1 MRQLHAQNLRVATRG
16 TTREINRRIA
26 LNLVRTHQPI
36 SRADLAR
43 LMGTRRGAVS
53 LLVNE
58 LIRDGA
64 VFEGATGE
72 AKRGRKPTFLY
83 IDSRK
88 RCVVAV
94 DIRPTR
100 TFIMVTDL
108 VGRQLASVTSFPTER
123 DPKRFVAGLV
133 KRVKGLLA
141 EHKDLGSCQGVGV
154 VVPGVVESETGLVLL
169 APISRL
175 AQSSS
180 ARSDRR
186 RPRRAGPDRELR
198 QGVRPGAALGRRRR
212 QGAEQFRLHHRV
224 GWPRR
229 RHRAG
234 RRSRARQH
242 NIAGEFGHVP
252 LNIDGPRCGCGA
264 TGCWEAYVSNLATLS
279 RYFGRDLRDRPARPE
294 VASLTVDDLIARA
307 RGGDGKA
314 LAALLSTAR
323 YLGLGLGSVV
333 NAIDPSHVYIGGEI
347 TAAWD
352 LIEAT
357 VRAGLAERALTP
369 SAAARRSSSCR
380 RNSIRGCAAP
390 PRSSPPRPSPRGWW
404 HDGDSRCGAG
414 HRRRRGAWPRVRAD
428 AGSARGTCRRA
439 LLEESQRRRG
449 GRCRA
454 RGRRHRGAGISRRPD
469 EARGGRVAGRR
480 RDRSL
485 RRIDILV
492 NNAGDLVE
500 RKPLLEMSEALFQT
514 VMDVN
519 VTSAFLMCRAVGAG
533 MVARKHGVIVN
544 MSSLAAWN
552 GGGPGAGAYGRG
564 QGRGPL
570 VDEGAGR
577 RNWRR
582 TASASTASRPA

>member
-1 MRQLHAQNLRVATRG
+1 MRHLHSHNLRVATRG
-16 TTREINRRIA
+16 TTRQINRQIA

-58 LIRDGA
+58 LIHDGS

-123 DPKRFVAGLV
+123 QPKRFVAGLV

-154 VVPGVVESETGLVLL
+154 VVPGVVESETGVVLL
-169 APISRL
+169 APNLGWRNLRL
-175 AQSSS
+175 RDPLA
-180 ARSDRR
+180 
-186 RPRRAGPDRELR
+186 
-198 QGVRPGAALGRRRR
+198 AALGVPVQIENSGKACALAQLWAAGDAKAPSNFVYITVSDGLGVGIV
-212 QGAEQFRLHHRV
+212 QGGEVVR
-224 GWPRR
+224 G
-229 RHRAG
+229 
-234 RRSRARQH
+234 QH
-242 NIAGEFGHVP
+242 NVAGEFGHVP

-279 RYFGRDLRDRPARPE
+279 RYFGRDLRERPLRSD
-294 VASLTVDDLIARA
+294 VASLTVDDLIVRA

-357 VRAGLAERALTP
+357 VRAGLTERALTP
-369 SAAARRSSSCR
+369 SAGATP
-380 RNSIRGCAAP
+380 IIVVP
-390 PRSSPPRPSPRGWW
+390 PEQYPRL
-404 HDGDSRCGAG
+404 
-414 HRRRRGAWPRVRAD
+414 RGAA
-428 AGSARGTCRRA
+428 A
-439 LLEESQRRRG
+439 LIAALSFAKG
-449 GRCRA
+449 L
-454 RGRRHRGAGISRRPD
+454 
-469 EARGGRVAGRR
+469 VA
-480 RDRSL
+480 
-485 RRIDILV
+485 
-492 NNAGDLVE
+492 
-500 RKPLLEMSEALFQT
+500 
-514 VMDVN
+514 
-519 VTSAFLMCRAVGAG
+519 
-533 MVARKHGVIVN
+533 
-544 MSSLAAWN
+544 
-552 GGGPGAGAYGRG
+552 
-564 QGRGPL
+564 
-570 VDEGAGR
+570 
-577 RNWRR
+577 
-582 TASASTASRPA
+582 

>member
-1 MRQLHAQNLRVATRG
+1 LAWNGVVRYIGLEQGQMRQAHAQNLRVATRG
-16 TTREINRRIA
+16 TTREINRGIA

-83 IDSRK
+83 IDSRE

-154 VVPGVVESETGLVLL
+154 VVPGMVESETGRVLL
-169 APISRL
+169 APNLGWRDL
-175 AQSSS
+175 L
-180 ARSDRR
+180 
-186 RPRRAGPDRELR
+186 LR
-198 QGVRPGAALGRRRR
+198 DPIAAALRLPVQIENSGKACAFAQLWAASDGKAPSNFVYITVSDGLGVGIV
-212 QGAEQFRLHHRV
+212 QGGEVVR
-224 GWPRR
+224 G
-229 RHRAG
+229 
-234 RRSRARQH
+234 QH

-279 RYFGRDLRDRPARPE
+279 RYFGRDLRERPARSD
-294 VASLTVDDLIARA
+294 VASLTVDDLVARA
-307 RGGDGKA
+307 RGADGKA

-369 SAAARRSSSCR
+369 SAGSTP
-380 RNSIRGCAAP
+380 IIVVP
-390 PRSSPPRPSPRGWW
+390 PEQYPRL
-404 HDGDSRCGAG
+404 
-414 HRRRRGAWPRVRAD
+414 RGAA
-428 AGSARGTCRRA
+428 A
-439 LLEESQRRRG
+439 LIAASSFAKGL
-449 GRCRA
+449 
-454 RGRRHRGAGISRRPD
+454 
-469 EARGGRVAGRR
+469 VA
-480 RDRSL
+480 
-485 RRIDILV
+485 
-492 NNAGDLVE
+492 
-500 RKPLLEMSEALFQT
+500 
-514 VMDVN
+514 
-519 VTSAFLMCRAVGAG
+519 
-533 MVARKHGVIVN
+533 
-544 MSSLAAWN
+544 
-552 GGGPGAGAYGRG
+552 
-564 QGRGPL
+564 
-570 VDEGAGR
+570 
-577 RNWRR
+577 
-582 TASASTASRPA
+582 